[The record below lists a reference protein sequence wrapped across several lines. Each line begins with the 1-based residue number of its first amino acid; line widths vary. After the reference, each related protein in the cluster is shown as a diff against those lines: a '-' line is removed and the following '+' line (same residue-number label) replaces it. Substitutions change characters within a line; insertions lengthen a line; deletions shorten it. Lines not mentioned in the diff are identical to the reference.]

1 MFDSIF
7 VVGEDRRHGRDP
19 LRLARYLS
27 TSDTSFALGSPRSP
41 IEDADLIAIG
51 AGRDAHRLLNGSPV
65 PVAVAPRD
73 YSAGPEDRIRVI
85 GVGFDGRPE
94 SVQALHAAEQ
104 LALERGATL
113 RVFAVVAAGNA
124 HTSWSG
130 ITSDEFA
137 RLVRESLGEQLREAV
152 EALDPSVRAASS
164 LIAGDPVHELS
175 ARSREGLDLL
185 VVGSR
190 GYGPIRRVV
199 VGSVSGELID
209 TADCPVLVLP
219 RTAASLDGTGDDLVA
234 EPVR

>member
-7 VVGEDRRHGRDP
+7 VAGEHGRHGRDA

-27 TSDTSFALGSPRSP
+27 TADTSFAFGSPRSP
-41 IEDADLIAIG
+41 VEDADLIVIG

-73 YSAGPEDRIRVI
+73 YSAEPEDRIRVI

-94 SVQALHAAEQ
+94 SVRALRAAEQ

-113 RVFAVVAAGNA
+113 RVFAVVGAGSA

-152 EALDPSVRAASS
+152 EPLDASVRAASS
-164 LIAGDPVHELS
+164 LISGDPVHELS

-199 VGSVSGELID
+199 FGSVSGELID

-219 RTAASLDGTGDDLVA
+219 RTAATLGDTGGALLA
-234 EPVR
+234 ESAR